1 MDMHG
6 LDQAMLKP
14 LSDMNKGQSRKYM
27 LLRVLNYFI
36 CTYDYFSIYIQIVF
50 MVTFNQI
57 CSLGSESFLKVFDY
71 FIVHI

>member
-36 CTYDYFSIYIQIVF
+36 CTYDYFIF
-50 MVTFNQI
+50 TFR
-57 CSLGSESFLKVFDY
+57 
-71 FIVHI
+71 

>member
-6 LDQAMLKP
+6 LDLAMLKP

-36 CTYDYFSIYIQIVF
+36 CTYDYFYIYIQIVF
-50 MVTFNQI
+50 MVTFNQM
-57 CSLGSESFLKVFDY
+57 CSLSSESF
-71 FIVHI
+71 